1 MPEEMEVLINDLHK
15 EWCSKET
22 PQVDEVSS
30 IGVQKRVVFTGK
42 TEQVLHHH
50 SNIEELRC
58 MLNPSF
64 SFGSHSI
71 TEGLDYFPAGECEAK
86 VNWC

>member
-42 TEQVLHHH
+42 IDQILHHH
-50 SNIEELRC
+50 SNIEDVEVHVKSQFQFRI
-58 MLNPSF
+58 PF
-64 SFGSHSI
+64 HYRR
-71 TEGLDYFPAGECEAK
+71 T
-86 VNWC
+86 